1 MKDIFEHYGKL
12 VLVLGLCLFIILL
25 MDESLYLLLQY
36 LCNH

>member
-12 VLVLGLCLFIILL
+12 VLVLSLCLAIILL
-25 MDESLYLLLQY
+25 MGEGLYLLLQY